1 MIFLC
6 KLWNF
11 PPSFNFWLNSCLS
24 WWTSIYQ
31 WWKLRILRLN
41 KFYNLTNYFDDVF
54 SYIFPKAM
62 ASCLFKMSLVT
73 PLIPIEDLFV
83 TGIVGGK
90 CGFSRKDVPGF
101 YVNRIDP
108 CGPDA
113 EIVLLHGVEPEE
125 QHLLQELMLIKRFYR
140 KCRWTW
146 WPEVNRKKMARVQFC
161 SDI

>member
-83 TGIVGGK
+83 TGILASK
-90 CGFSRKDVPGF
+90 CGFP
-101 YVNRIDP
+101 I
-108 CGPDA
+108 
-113 EIVLLHGVEPEE
+113 
-125 QHLLQELMLIKRFYR
+125 QHLSGFHTKRVDLCNSTIEVVLAHNIFPDEQKFAHKIVTKRGGGGNENCTWNIKRHHWKTF
-140 KCRWTW
+140 W
-146 WPEVNRKKMARVQFC
+146 F
-161 SDI
+161 

>member
-1 MIFLC
+1 MYLLKNTERNYSSGQPTVEPGASGCEARMLSVVLC
-6 KLWNF
+6 A
-11 PPSFNFWLNSCLS
+11 PPSPASLFLS
-24 WWTSIYQ
+24 
-31 WWKLRILRLN
+31 
-41 KFYNLTNYFDDVF
+41 FF
-54 SYIFPKAM
+54 SYIFPTTMAKCLLAKA
-62 ASCLFKMSLVT
+62 LET

-146 WPEVNRKKMARVQFC
+146 
-161 SDI
+161 